1 MDFVM
6 NTEGEYGKYMVQEL
20 KAPKFSPGFE
30 EFYNT
35 FAKRVLWIDSNVVP
49 GAFQFSS
56 SWYMKASDVRPLI
69 KHDEHLHDVDELI
82 GFYGSN
88 PEDPNDLG
96 GTIEIGI
103 GGETHRITKSTLI
116 FLPAGLKHLPLS
128 IIELHRPIFHFS
140 VVMSPVYSTTHTNTG
155 ETSVLNQPR
164 D

>member
-1 MDFVM
+1 MDFVN

-56 SWYMKASDVRPLI
+56 SWYMKASDVRPLT

-103 GGETHRITKSTLI
+103 GGELHRITKSTLI

-128 IIELHRPIFHFS
+128 ILELNRPIFHFS

>member
-35 FAKRVLWIDSNVVP
+35 FAKRVLWVDSNVVP